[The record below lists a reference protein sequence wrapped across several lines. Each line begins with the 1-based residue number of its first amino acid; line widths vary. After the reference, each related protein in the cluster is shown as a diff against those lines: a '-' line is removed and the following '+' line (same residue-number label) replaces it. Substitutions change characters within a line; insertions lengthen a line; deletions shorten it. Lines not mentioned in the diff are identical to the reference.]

1 MTKSHAPKRVIKK
14 LRSEFPT
21 EFRGDHCGVE
31 QPGQFVATN
40 AKEWKQMW
48 DAAHS
53 SMHPI
58 PKAPKLPK
66 GKMAVGIFTGQ
77 TSQKQV
83 INVTGVASEDGTT
96 TINWE
101 SGNASP
107 GGTMATVMHENYLLK
122 FIDKTDDHIAFS
134 HKPAAPVSTGPGP
147 GKLPQTPGRPLG

>member
-1 MTKSHAPKRVIKK
+1 MTKSHAPRRVIKK

-53 SMHPI
+53 NMHPV

-77 TSQKQV
+77 TGQKQI
-83 INVTGVASEDGTT
+83 INVTSVVSEGGTT
-96 TINWE
+96 TVNWE

-107 GGTMATVMHENYLLK
+107 TGNMTTVQHENYLLK
-122 FIDKTDDHIAFS
+122 FIDKTDDHVTFS
-134 HKPAAPVSTGPGP
+134 HKPAAPVSPGLGP
-147 GKLPQTPGRPLG
+147 GKLPQSPGQPQG